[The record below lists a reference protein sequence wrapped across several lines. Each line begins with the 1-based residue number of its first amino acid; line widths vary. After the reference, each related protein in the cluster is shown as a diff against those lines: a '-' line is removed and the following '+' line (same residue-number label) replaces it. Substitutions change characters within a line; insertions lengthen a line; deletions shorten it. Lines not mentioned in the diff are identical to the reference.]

1 MNINLKKKGIKL
13 TIIALAFIVLFFSSI
28 IYCTNRISD
37 EMERQL
43 ESNLYDVANQN
54 ALAIRNQLNDNF
66 LLLQSLVAELK
77 EMPGDMRDNVLV
89 LKGFVKAHNL
99 KRVGYCTPDGT
110 IYTTDEVEGNL
121 SYRDFFK
128 RCMEGKSTIT
138 GVLVDTLSSKPE
150 DVIIFSSPMYDDITN
165 DIEGVFGLIYDAG
178 VFNANLQVDCF
189 EGQGCSFAINE
200 DGNISIAM
208 GYDSVQLSQ
217 NLYTDIL
224 SPNKKNADAISTI
237 KKLIKADRGGFGK
250 LYVGEEEYYYYC
262 LPISL
267 VNDEIKWNVFTMVPT
282 SYFLERFKPVKNTL
296 YLMIVLGVLLFAAAL
311 TAYLITFRSQRQLV
325 QNLAYIDSI
334 TGGANYAL
342 FKRQLSKLRVR
353 RGYIIS
359 MDIQHFSNISITA
372 GGAASDDMIKKTWA
386 LVSASISRNELAA
399 RVRDDYF
406 VLFLEMSDAA
416 TIGERLEK
424 ISSEIH
430 DIAISY
436 DVPGVRACFGLF
448 PMDNTLSIDDAYNKA
463 KIGRDFAKERHE
475 KCYAFYN
482 EINHEELLEN
492 QRLEERFDYAIA
504 NRQFELW
511 YQPKYSTT
519 TRQPVGCE
527 ALVRWRDDNG
537 KLIPPGRFIPLFE
550 RDGYIARLDEYVFRE
565 ACRRQKY
572 WLDRGFNTHPV
583 SINISRAT
591 LYSNNVVEKYLGILN
606 EYKVPSEYIQLE
618 VLESAISG
626 KADIAKL
633 LENFRSNGIHIL
645 MDDFGTGYSSL
656 ATLNMH
662 CFDTLKLDKSLID
675 GIGEKDGETL
685 LHYVI
690 KMGRHLGL
698 HITAEG
704 VEYESQLNYLQE
716 QKCDD
721 IQGYFFSK
729 PLPVNDYERLITA
742 EQ

>member
-1 MNINLKKKGIKL
+1 MNIKLKKKGIKL
-13 TIIALAFIVLFFSSI
+13 TILALAFIVLFFSSI
-28 IYCTNRISD
+28 IYCTNRISS

-54 ALAIRNQLNDNF
+54 ALAIRNQLNDNYM
-66 LLLQSLVAELK
+66 LLQSLVAELK
-77 EMPGDMRDNVLV
+77 EMPGDMRDNILV
-89 LKGFVKAHNL
+89 LKGFVKAHHL

-128 RCMEGKSTIT
+128 RGMAGNSTIT
-138 GVLVDTLSSKPE
+138 GVLMDALSSKPE

-178 VFNANLQVDCF
+178 VFNASLQVDCF

-224 SPNKKNADAISTI
+224 SPNKKNAETISTI
-237 KKLIKADRGGFGK
+237 KKLIRADRGGFGR

-267 VNDEIKWNVFTMVPT
+267 LNDEIKWNIFTMVPT

-325 QNLAYIDSI
+325 LNLAYIDPI

-342 FKRQLSKLRVR
+342 FKHRMSKLRVR
-353 RGYIIS
+353 RGYIVS

-372 GGAASDDMIKKTWA
+372 GGAASDAMIKKTWA
-386 LVSASISRNELAA
+386 LVSASISGNELAA
-399 RVRDDYF
+399 RVKDDYF
-406 VLFLEMSDAA
+406 VLFLETSDSV

-492 QRLEERFDYAIA
+492 QRLEECFDYAIA

-675 GIGEKDGETL
+675 CIGEKDGETL

-729 PLPVNDYERLITA
+729 PLPANDYEKLIL
-742 EQ
+742 